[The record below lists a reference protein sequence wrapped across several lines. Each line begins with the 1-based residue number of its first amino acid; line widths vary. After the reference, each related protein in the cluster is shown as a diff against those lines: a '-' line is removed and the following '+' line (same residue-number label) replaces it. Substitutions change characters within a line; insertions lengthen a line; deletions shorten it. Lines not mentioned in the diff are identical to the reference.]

1 MTQKRLASTLLTQG
15 STVAAYTVP
24 AGKSAV
30 VSIFARNIGDDSAVV
45 DLSHS
50 QNTPP
55 ADNTAAEQVNTTVYT
70 NNKQAPLGI
79 LNLGTTTV
87 KFAVPASPSAGGDV
101 SPSTSQGPIAIW
113 DEASNVAVQPYSTN
127 WGSAQWAMG
136 NAGYWTG
143 RGYQISAFYGEND
156 YFVFNSNRY
165 PRRVKGYP
173 FDSESKNYE
182 GYGTGVFGGYD
193 TAPNYYD
200 YGSAGFRTQ
209 MFSVNSSN
217 YLTRRY
223 TIIAGTSSSGST
235 TDYTSVANSPYGLQ
249 QNGYPAMNPYSLS
262 ILPTAKG
269 STANLRLVTGSAA
282 TGTTGTTYIWQVR
295 ITNESSAEVYDQ
307 QSILIKNDWGTTYSQ
322 VQRTMLW
329 YRPVGDY
336 VYSASTTKVFRAPI
350 TTWYTTPTSWV
361 DVTSSFPT
369 NLNFYFPFI
378 EDKNFYGY
386 TVTTNGDIVS
396 TKDGVTWTKADAT
409 LITTG
414 IGSLGG
420 AYTGVKVNSYDQ
432 FPVYTSTGK
441 YSSLV
446 GLEAPSMKPDLFEAN
461 LTVPSK
467 SHLEHRGI
475 ILNAGDKVYARSTNT
490 NTIID
495 VYGFEE

>member
-24 AGKSAV
+24 AGKSAI
-30 VSIFARNIGDDSAVV
+30 VSVFARNIGDDAAIV

-55 ADNTAAEQVNTTVYT
+55 ADNTAAEQVNATVYT
-70 NNKQAPLGI
+70 NSKQAPLGI

-87 KFAVPASPSAGGDV
+87 KFAVPNSISTGGDP
-101 SPSTSQGPIAIW
+101 SPTTAVGPIAIW
-113 DEASNVAVQPYSTN
+113 DENSNVAVQPYSTG

-136 NAGYWTG
+136 NAGYWTS

-156 YFVFNSNRY
+156 YYVNNSNRY

-173 FDSESKNYE
+173 FDSLDKNYE

-200 YGSAGFRTQ
+200 QGMAGFRTQ
-209 MFSVNSSN
+209 FFSTNSSN

-223 TIIAGTSSSGST
+223 TIIASTSSSAST
-235 TDYTSVANSPYGLQ
+235 TDYTSNANAPYGLQ
-249 QNGYPAMNPYSLS
+249 QNGYPAMVPYSLS
-262 ILPTAKG
+262 ILPSAKG
-269 STANLRLVTGSAA
+269 SAANLRLVTGSAA
-282 TGTTGTTYIWQVR
+282 TGTTGSTYIWQVR
-295 ITNESSAEVYDQ
+295 ITNDGGTEVYDQ
-307 QSILIKNDWGTTYSQ
+307 QSVLVKNDWGTTYSQ
-322 VQRTMLW
+322 AQRQMLW

-336 VYSASTTKVFRAPI
+336 VYSASSSKVFRAPI
-350 TTWYTTPTSWV
+350 TTWYSNPASWV
-361 DVTSSFPT
+361 DVTSSFPA
-369 NLNFYFPFI
+369 NLNFNFPFI

-386 TVTTNGDIVS
+386 TVTTNGDIVT
-396 TKDGVTWTKADAT
+396 TKDGATWTKADAT

-414 IGSLGG
+414 IGSLSG

-441 YSSLV
+441 YNSLV
-446 GLEAPSMKPDLFEAN
+446 GLEAPTMKPDVFEAN

-475 ILNAGDKVYARSTNT
+475 ILNAGDKIYARSTNA

-495 VYGFEE
+495 IYGFEE